1 MTYTLCEKTKVDE
14 IVMKMKDFRSTS
26 YPIEVYAGDSLV
38 WSGRTP
44 KSLSFIHIPMNGAPA
59 AAQYTI
65 RLVGN
70 TSTRDAFGAVR
81 EMDSRNDEKM
91 GKPGKALKI
100 IEIEFLRNLK

>member
-1 MTYTLCEKTKVDE
+1 
-14 IVMKMKDFRSTS
+14 
-26 YPIEVYAGDSLV
+26 
-38 WSGRTP
+38 
-44 KSLSFIHIPMNGAPA
+44 MNGAPA
-59 AAQYTI
+59 TAQYTI
-65 RLVGN
+65 SLVGN